1 MSARTLDDA
10 AEWTQIG
17 TQSFVA
23 ATTEVLDQLDDA
35 SLLPGWDRRTVVAH
49 VVGNARALLNLV
61 SWARTGEPCPM
72 YDGPTQRA
80 AAIVEISQ
88 LDPPLLLAEV
98 VTTARQLRDDFGALP
113 ASARERPVVTAA
125 GRTVP
130 AREVLWLRARE
141 VNVHAVDL
149 RSRVTFA
156 DLPRDFLRAVCGE
169 AASRHHQETGRPLC
183 LSTPAGERWTVSGH
197 GEALSISGELEDIAA
212 YLTGRPH
219 DLRSADGLPAPPLG
233 PWL

>member
-1 MSARTLDDA
+1 MSPRTVEDA
-10 AEWTQIG
+10 AEWTASG
-17 TQSFVA
+17 TQSFIA
-23 ATTEVLDQLDDA
+23 ATVEVLDHLDDD

-61 SWARTGEPCPM
+61 RWARTGEPCPM
-72 YDGPTQRA
+72 YASPERRA
-80 AAIVEISQ
+80 ADIAETSR
-88 LDPPLLLAEV
+88 LDPPRLLGRVIA
-98 VTTARQLRDDFGALP
+98 AAQQLRDDFEALP
-113 ASARERPVVTAA
+113 PAAREMPVVTAA

-130 AREVLWLRARE
+130 ASEVLWLRARE

-156 DLPRDFLRAVCGE
+156 DLPPDFLRAVCGE
-169 AASRHHQETGRPLC
+169 AASRHHQDAGRPLC
-183 LSTPAGERWTVSGH
+183 LSTPAGERWTVSGQ
-197 GEALSISGELEDIAA
+197 GEALPISGALEDIAA

-219 DLRSADGLPAPPLG
+219 DLRSAGGLPAPPLG